1 MNGEVALPSPAQMP
15 DWYLA
20 FGSTDG
26 RLKVAAGIQLGEQH
40 IRYERA
46 LGAPGAAEAIG
57 LLIAALLVA
66 GFAIHA
72 LLA

>member
-1 MNGEVALPSPAQMP
+1 VSGEVAFPGPAQIP

-26 RLKVAAGIQLGEQH
+26 RLKVAAGIQIGDHRVQ
-40 IRYERA
+40 YERA
-46 LGAPGAAEAIG
+46 LSAPGAAEAIG
-57 LLIAALLVA
+57 LLIAAILVA